1 VIGELILRKHIINKK
16 LLVLLF
22 ICIGIRIIPAFA
34 VDSSVSEAYQKI
46 DSAFTKRSD
55 LELNTILKNERKN
68 ENYDFIEAYTMKR
81 IRRLIIASE
90 FKFAEQAVLVV
101 IDNNLENTAAVEMYT
116 AIEDSLKKQEAYEK
130 QQQDLKLA
138 EQARF
143 EKEKEAQRAKANKEF
158 QVAKTASGDSVYIT
172 GRDEKYS
179 EVYWNA
185 RFGLADLMF
194 ISETPDDY
202 SSLRYGLA
210 AAFTWE
216 YSLQKKFV
224 FGLDADAE
232 AIILALYNDD
242 KTMTGSVKIAPK
254 ISFAG
259 FNKNIFLRAGFAG
272 IITAA
277 AGSETVLHENFL
289 TPLVGVGFNH
299 VKIGNINL
307 SGFYDYYIGHLFY
320 EDVNSAMGAG
330 LNAALPITELEKIRL
345 NFNTGINDNLYIKS
359 NGIENRVGITFAI
372 GVENVSN

>member
-1 VIGELILRKHIINKK
+1 MRKQIINKK
-16 LLVLLF
+16 LLVLLL
-22 ICIGIRIIPAFA
+22 ICIGMRIIPAFA

-46 DSAFTKRSD
+46 DSAFTDHSD
-55 LELNTILKNERKN
+55 SELNTILKSERKN

-130 QQQDLKLA
+130 QQQDLRLA

-143 EKEKEAQRAKANKEF
+143 EKEKEAQRAKASKEF

-224 FGLDADAE
+224 VGLDADAE

-299 VKIGNINL
+299 IKIGNLNL
-307 SGFYDYYIGHLFY
+307 SGYYDYYAGHLFY

-330 LNAALPITELEKIRL
+330 LNASLPIAELEKIRL

>member
-1 VIGELILRKHIINKK
+1 VIGELILRKQIINKK

-46 DSAFTKRSD
+46 DAAFTDRSD
-55 LELNTILKNERKN
+55 SELNTILKGERKN
-68 ENYDFIEAYTMKR
+68 ENYDFIEAYAMKK

-116 AIEDSLKKQEAYEK
+116 AIEDSLKKQESYEK

-138 EQARF
+138 EQERLKR
-143 EKEKEAQRAKANKEF
+143 EREAQRSKANKEF
-158 QVAKTASGDSVYIT
+158 QVAETASGDSVYIT

-216 YSLQKKFV
+216 YTLQRKFV
-224 FGLDADAE
+224 FGVDADAE

-242 KTMTGSVKIAPK
+242 KSMTGSVKIAPK

-289 TPLVGVGFNH
+289 TPLVGIEFNH

-307 SGFYDYYIGHLFY
+307 SGFYDYYIGHFFY

-330 LNAALPITELEKIRL
+330 LNAALPIAEMEKIKL

>member
-1 VIGELILRKHIINKK
+1 LRKQIITKK
-16 LLVLLF
+16 LLVLVF
-22 ICIGIRIIPAFA
+22 ICFVIRIIPVFA

-46 DSAFTKRSD
+46 DSAFTDRSD
-55 LELNTILKNERKN
+55 SELNTILKSERKN
-68 ENYDFIEAYTMKR
+68 ENYDFIEAYAMKR

-130 QQQDLKLA
+130 QKQDLKLA
-138 EQARF
+138 EQERQER
-143 EKEKEAQRAKANKEF
+143 EKDALRTKANKEF

-179 EVYWNA
+179 EVYWDA

-202 SSLRYGLA
+202 SSFRYGLA

-216 YSLQKKFV
+216 YTLERKFV

-242 KTMTGSVKIAPK
+242 KTMTGSVKLAPK

-289 TPLVGVGFNH
+289 TPLIGIEFNH
-299 VKIGNINL
+299 IKIGNIHL

-320 EDVNSAMGAG
+320 EDINSAMGAG
-330 LNAALPITELEKIRL
+330 LNAAMPIAEMEKIKL

-372 GVENVSN
+372 GVENVIN